1 MENRDRTAKS
11 RTCANGGT
19 QREYKDRDEAASPT
33 AMTECIVSTGV
44 INAKQSRDV
53 VTGDIPNA
61 FVQTNIDKRRIGE
74 RIMKIRG
81 PLVDLLVELS
91 PETNTTYVVC
101 KGAAKYFTLS
111 CRKRCM
117 GGS

>member
-91 PETNTTYVVC
+91 PETYATYEEC
-101 KGAAKYFTLS
+101 E
-111 CRKRCM
+111 R
-117 GGS
+117 GSKELYIVMQ